1 MRHGRFTRLIEA
13 YGADPAHWP
22 EDERA
27 AAERH
32 LAGDPSARA
41 ALEEARRLDAL
52 LERLPAPPE
61 APSIAL
67 PMNLPAQRRPAL
79 QRLLHL
85 GRGAAW
91 AMWPRVAALAMAS
104 VLGVLIGL
112 SSIGDQLYPAQDS
125 DATASVFDSA
135 PTGGWEL

>member
-1 MRHGRFTRLIEA
+1 MRLIDA
-13 YGADPAHWP
+13 YGADPARWP

-32 LAGDPSARA
+32 LADDPSARA

-52 LERLPAPPE
+52 LGRLPAPPE

-67 PMNLPAQRRPAL
+67 PMALPAQRRPAL
-79 QRLLHL
+79 QRLLHV
-85 GRGAAW
+85 GRGATW
-91 AMWPRVAALAMAS
+91 SLWPRFAALAMAS

-112 SSIGDQLYPAQDS
+112 SNVGDQLYPAQEGD
-125 DATASVFDSA
+125 TTTSVFDSA
-135 PTGGWEL
+135 PSGGWDL